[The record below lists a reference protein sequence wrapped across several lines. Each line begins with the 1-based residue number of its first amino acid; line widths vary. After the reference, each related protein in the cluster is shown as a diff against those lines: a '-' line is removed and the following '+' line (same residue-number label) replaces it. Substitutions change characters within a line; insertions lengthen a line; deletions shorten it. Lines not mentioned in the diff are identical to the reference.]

1 MADQKKQ
8 SEKKDSNRQQQ
19 QQQQQPDRN
28 KQMGEKPGSDK
39 ERQHGSESRK
49 H

>member
-8 SEKKDSNRQQQ
+8 SEKKDSNRQ